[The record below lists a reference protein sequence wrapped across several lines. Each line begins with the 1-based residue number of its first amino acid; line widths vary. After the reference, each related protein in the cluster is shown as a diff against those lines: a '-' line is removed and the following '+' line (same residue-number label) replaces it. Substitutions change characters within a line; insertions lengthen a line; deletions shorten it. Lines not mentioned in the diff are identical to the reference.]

1 MNIPGNFFNELSLG
15 FEKMKYQSEFER
27 KAIHKLFAAFYY
39 NDYLTIN
46 EILKKKTLNNPFSE
60 ETLLKI
66 NFQHI
71 NILKK
76 IINRLTS
83 GIYTQQPLRELILNE
98 EPKEVDTNLIPL
110 LNQLKYSAKVKDAF
124 RKAVYFNT
132 IVASPVWDSEMNRM
146 RIDVYTPD
154 SIEVKTKTDYLEIE
168 KIKVCK
174 ARPDG
179 TVYETVWTETE
190 HYIIDGDKEYEV
202 PGNSKGVNPFRVIPF
217 SILRIEEGNDFY
229 GEPNWNLLL
238 NQMNFDIRLTDL
250 DEAELRTVMGIWHG
264 INTNFPD
271 NTKFSA
277 GQLLQ
282 TSSKE
287 NENVS
292 LESKTQN
299 IDYVS
304 VRENIDWRN
313 KTVMMSEGLSSQ
325 SGDVTTQSES
335 GVKRAMDEV
344 ELEEKRNEYKETLY
358 NFEIDL
364 LNKIRLVNN
373 KYNPSKKLNDKGYF
387 EVTFSE
393 EKESET
399 ISDKISR
406 REMES
411 AIGYYD
417 EVDFT
422 MQDLEVSEDDAIQI
436 LQAKQKRKTELG
448 LNEVNNAGDVSNND
462 TNNNS
467 GINSQN

>member
-27 KAIHKLFAAFYY
+27 KATHKLFAAFYN

-190 HYIIDGDKEYEV
+190 HYIVDGDKKYEV
-202 PGNSKGVNPFRVIPF
+202 PGNDKGINPLKTIPG

-373 KYNPSKKLNDKGYF
+373 KYNPSNRLNDKGYF

-422 MQDLEVSEDDAIQI
+422 MQDLEVSEEDAIKI
-436 LQAKQKRKTELG
+436 LQAKQKRKAELG
-448 LNEVNNAGDVSNND
+448 LNEVNNPGDVSAND
-462 TNNNS
+462 VNNNS